1 MSRLDM
7 SCRNMLWLLLS
18 MLSTMTTEARNRR
31 DHRSRQAG
39 PREGRS
45 GHMQL
50 RQKCDGYSP
59 GMNVIA
65 DAAQTERPHGS
76 GDALPPTT
84 RGEPE

>member
-1 MSRLDM
+1 
-7 SCRNMLWLLLS
+7 
-18 MLSTMTTEARNRR
+18 
-31 DHRSRQAG
+31 
-39 PREGRS
+39 
-45 GHMQL
+45 MQL